1 MFLHFVLT
9 NQKKRDKIHLPIKPL
24 KGKKDMKKTL
34 SIIIAI
40 AMIAAMAL
48 PMGIFASAD
57 APQEFATWDE
67 LAAAAN
73 ANYGE
78 GNYKLTADS
87 AATVSIEGFFGT
99 FDGGNH
105 TITSSVGLFTEISG
119 GATIMNF
126 TVNQAKDADG
136 NDVVFYVNPVAGLA
150 AGSSAETPIWI
161 SGVTNNVNVSEHP
174 EDQSPIAG
182 ILGYADSE
190 NWIYIYNVVNN
201 GNMFSRNQTGGIVGN
216 CGHASGHTYL
226 TIYNAINNGD
236 VYATNSY
243 AGGIVGNV
251 NAQLTADFK
260 YCINN
265 GDVASENDAGGMIG
279 QVYGSAEGTFS
290 YCASNGKIDQN
301 PIVNTETGEKL
312 TGGDKTGAKYGAAG
326 ICPRFS
332 SANVTIAMDNCVVM
346 GVLDNDATA
355 DGSAYSSADPF
366 NGYTKDGQG
375 IITLTNCT
383 YLHGMNVIGDFAST
397 LVEGATGF
405 TAADQVAC
413 QAAFDAIVAAAPN
426 QAAPVTS
433 GAEGE
438 DTPADETTAPAGDE
452 TTAPAGDETTKPADV
467 TTKPADTTKPAT
479 TTAAPAEGGCGSSIS
494 LAIVAVAAVGAV
506 AIARKKE
513 D

>member
-1 MFLHFVLT
+1 
-9 NQKKRDKIHLPIKPL
+9 
-24 KGKKDMKKTL
+24 MKKTL

-67 LAAAAN
+67 IAAAAN
-73 ANYGE
+73 DNYGE

-87 AATVSIEGFFGT
+87 AATVSIDGFFGT

-105 TITSSVGLFTEISG
+105 TITSSVTLFVEISG
-119 GATIMNF
+119 GATIKNF
-126 TVNQAKDADG
+126 TVNQAKGTDG
-136 NDVVFYVNPVAGLA
+136 NDVVFYTNPVASLA
-150 AGSSAETPIWI
+150 AGSSSDAPIWI

-174 EDQSPIAG
+174 EDQTPIAG

-226 TIYNAINNGD
+226 TIYNAVNNGD
-236 VYATNSY
+236 VFAHNSY
-243 AGGIVGNV
+243 GGGIVGNV

-265 GDVASENDAGGMIG
+265 GKVCAENDAGGMIG

-290 YCASNGKIDQN
+290 YCANSGVIDQN

-332 SANVTIAMDNCVVM
+332 NANTTITIDHCVIMGVMDN
-346 GVLDNDATA
+346 DSNA
-355 DGSAYSSADPF
+355 DGSATSSADPF
-366 NGYTKDGQG
+366 NGWAKDGQG
-375 IITLTNCT
+375 LITITDSS
-383 YLHGMNVIGDFAST
+383 YLHGMNIVGEYAAT
-397 LVEGATGF
+397 VLAGAEATGF
-405 TAADQVAC
+405 TVLDQVAC
-413 QAAFDAIVAAAPN
+413 QAAFDAIVNDAPK

-433 GAEGE
+433 GVEGE
-438 DTPADETTAPAGDE
+438 DTPAEGGDDTTAPEGDT
-452 TTAPAGDETTKPADV
+452 TTAGGDV
-467 TTKPADTTKPAT
+467 TTKPAGNTTTAKPADTNKPAT
-479 TTAAPAEGGCGSSIS
+479 TTAAAEEGGCGSSIS

>member
-1 MFLHFVLT
+1 
-9 NQKKRDKIHLPIKPL
+9 
-24 KGKKDMKKTL
+24 MKKTL

-67 LAAAAN
+67 IAAAAN
-73 ANYGE
+73 ENYGE

-87 AATVSIEGFFGT
+87 AATVSIEGFFGS
-99 FDGGNH
+99 FDGGDH
-105 TITSSVGLFTEISG
+105 VITSSVTLFVEVSG
-119 GATIMNF
+119 GATIKNF
-126 TVNQAKDADG
+126 TVNQAKDAEG
-136 NDVVFYVNPVAGLA
+136 KDVVFYTNPVVSLA

-161 SGVTNNVNVSEHP
+161 SGVTNNVNVIEHP

-190 NWIYIYNVVNN
+190 NWIYIYDVVNN
-201 GNMFSRNQTGGIVGN
+201 GDMYSRNQTGGIVGN

-226 TIYNAINNGD
+226 TIYNAVNNGD
-236 VYATNSY
+236 VFANNSY

-265 GDVASENDAGGMIG
+265 GKVCAENDAGGMIG
-279 QVYGSAEGTFS
+279 QVNGSAEGTFS
-290 YCASNGKIDQN
+290 YCANSGVIDQN
-301 PIVNTETGEKL
+301 PIINAETGEKQVNPE
-312 TGGDKTGAKYGAAG
+312 KVGAKYGAAG

-346 GVLDNDATA
+346 GALDADANA
-355 DGSAYSSADPF
+355 DGSATSSADPF

-383 YLHGMNVIGDFAST
+383 YLHGMSAIGEFAAT

-405 TAADQVAC
+405 AAADQVAC

-433 GAEGE
+433 GVEGE
-438 DTPADETTAPAGDE
+438 DTPADGDDTTVDAGDD
-452 TTAPAGDETTKPADV
+452 TTVDAGDDTTKPAGDN
-467 TTKPADTTKPAT
+467 TTKPADTTKPTAT
-479 TTAAPAEGGCGSSIS
+479 TTAAAEEGGCGSSIS